1 MPQMSKYLGCLER
14 WNDIDV
20 GILQRTKI
28 RKVLKLLLKLDFIP
42 QDEEFRFRARAN
54 ALLDKWKKL
63 GGYTPASI
71 GGSA

>member
-1 MPQMSKYLGCLER
+1 MPQMSDYLGRLES

-28 RKVLKLLLKLDFIP
+28 RKVLERVLELEIIP
-42 QDEEFRFRARAN
+42 QEEEFRFRARAN

-63 GGYTPASI
+63 KGYTSASI